1 MNILTNLISLLRE
14 EAPFFLHLTAE
25 HLLISLSA
33 IVVASLIG
41 VLLGIFIS
49 EYRKYAAWLLGA
61 VNMLYTIPSIALLGF
76 FISITGVG
84 NLTALIALILYAL
97 LPIIRSTYTG
107 ITHINPL
114 IIEAAEAMGSTR
126 WQLLYKIKL
135 PLALP
140 VLMSGIRN
148 MVTMT
153 IALAGIASFVG
164 AGGLGVA
171 IYRGITTNNSAMTLV
186 GSVLIALLA
195 LGFDFFLAKIEKRLV
210 NREVAHKRNPLK
222 LVGVGVLALLITLFF
237 VLSPKKTKDIHIAT
251 KPMTESYIL
260 GQMLAL
266 LIEQDTGL
274 SVRLTNGVG
283 GGTSNIHPAM
293 LRGGFDIY
301 PEYTGTSWEAVLKHK
316 DPYQDDKFSILEDA
330 YKKQYGLEWANLYG
344 FNNTYGLAV
353 SKEIAQQYQLKTFTD
368 LAKVSH
374 QLIFGAEYDFFERED
389 GYKQLQEVYGIHF
402 GKVIDM
408 DIGLKY
414 QAIRDKK
421 IDAMVVFTTDGQLS
435 VSEVVVLQD
444 DRNLYPSYEAGTVVR
459 TELLTTYPAL
469 RITLKKLNNLIDDA
483 TMAHL
488 NFLVETERKRPEEVA
503 KNYLLQKGLLHPQQ

>member
-61 VNMLYTIPSIALLGF
+61 VNVLYTIPSIALLGF

-222 LVGVGVLALLITLFF
+222 LVGVGVLALLISLFF

-293 LRGGFDIY
+293 LRGGFDMY

-353 SKEIAQQYQLKTFTD
+353 SKQVAQQYQLKTFTD

-444 DRNLYPSYEAGTVVR
+444 DRNLYPSYKAGTVVR

>member
-1 MNILTNLISLLRE
+1 MTNLSTLLRD
-14 EAPFFLHLTAE
+14 EAPFFLHLTVE

-126 WQLLYKIKL
+126 WQLLWKIKL

-237 VLSPKKTKDIHIAT
+237 VLSPKKTKDIYIAT

-353 SKEIAQQYQLKTFTD
+353 SKQVAQQYLLKTFTD

-402 GKVIDM
+402 GRVIDM

-444 DRNLYPSYEAGTVVR
+444 DRNLYPSYKAGTVVR

-469 RITLKKLNNLIDDA
+469 RTTLKKLNNLIDDA

>member
-14 EAPFFLHLTAE
+14 EAPFFLNLTAE

-503 KNYLLQKGLLHPQQ
+503 KNYLLQKGLLHPRQ

>member
-14 EAPFFLHLTAE
+14 EAPFFLHLTVE

-61 VNMLYTIPSIALLGF
+61 VNVLYTIPSIALLGF

-164 AGGLGVA
+164 AGGIDQRPDIINNKERFGDWEIDTIVGAFNKGA
-171 IYRGITTNNSAMTLV
+171 IVTLTERTTKM
-186 GSVLIALLA
+186 LLMKYLPNGKEA
-195 LGFDFFLAKIEKRLV
+195 KGLAKAVID
-210 NREVAHKRNPLK
+210 
-222 LVGVGVLALLITLFF
+222 LLICYLF
-237 VLSPKKTKDIHIAT
+237 
-251 KPMTESYIL
+251 
-260 GQMLAL
+260 
-266 LIEQDTGL
+266 
-274 SVRLTNGVG
+274 
-283 GGTSNIHPAM
+283 
-293 LRGGFDIY
+293 
-301 PEYTGTSWEAVLKHK
+301 
-316 DPYQDDKFSILEDA
+316 
-330 YKKQYGLEWANLYG
+330 LY
-344 FNNTYGLAV
+344 L
-353 SKEIAQQYQLKTFTD
+353 
-368 LAKVSH
+368 
-374 QLIFGAEYDFFERED
+374 
-389 GYKQLQEVYGIHF
+389 
-402 GKVIDM
+402 
-408 DIGLKY
+408 
-414 QAIRDKK
+414 
-421 IDAMVVFTTDGQLS
+421 
-435 VSEVVVLQD
+435 
-444 DRNLYPSYEAGTVVR
+444 
-459 TELLTTYPAL
+459 
-469 RITLKKLNNLIDDA
+469 
-483 TMAHL
+483 
-488 NFLVETERKRPEEVA
+488 
-503 KNYLLQKGLLHPQQ
+503 

>member
-1 MNILTNLISLLRE
+1 LTNLSTLLRD
-14 EAPFFLHLTAE
+14 EAPFFLHLTVE

-195 LGFDFFLAKIEKRLV
+195 LGLDFFLAKIEKRLV

-316 DPYQDDKFSILEDA
+316 DPYQDDKFTILEDA

-344 FNNTYGLAV
+344 FNNTYDLAV
-353 SKEIAQQYQLKTFTD
+353 SKQVAQQYQLKTFTD

-444 DRNLYPSYEAGTVVR
+444 DRNLYPSYKAGTVVR